1 MTNIVGMIVRDVIV
15 IVISCS
21 IMSNSLT
28 PWTVACQSSLSM
40 GLSWQEY
47 WSGLL
52 FLILGGLSEPRMEL
66 HVAPAL
72 AGGFFT
78 TRQSGKPV
86 MYMLMIENNLL
97 FV

>member
-1 MTNIVGMIVRDVIV
+1 MMNIVTVIIRDLIV
-15 IVISCS
+15 IVISRS
-21 IMSNSLT
+21 IMSSSLT

-47 WSGLL
+47 WSGLP
-52 FLILGGLSEPRMEL
+52 FPTLGDLPEPRMEL

-72 AGGFFT
+72 AGGLFST
-78 TRQSGKPV
+78 KQSGKPM

>member
-52 FLILGGLSEPRMEL
+52 FPTQRNLSNPRIERTSLAYPVLADRFFVTEPR
-66 HVAPAL
+66 
-72 AGGFFT
+72 
-78 TRQSGKPV
+78 K
-86 MYMLMIENNLL
+86 
-97 FV
+97 